1 MLGFVLD
8 PFAKL
13 LTFVVTFWSQEKNQ
27 KLDVD
32 GSIDG
37 YNKLHEAS
45 VDTRES
51 KYAKLV
57 NAYYGTCLPRT
68 STPGTKGSRS
78 SRCRSRHDFL

>member
-57 NAYYGTCLPRT
+57 NAYYGACSSQLDAWRQRLTLIPR
-68 STPGTKGSRS
+68 
-78 SRCRSRHDFL
+78 RSRNDFL